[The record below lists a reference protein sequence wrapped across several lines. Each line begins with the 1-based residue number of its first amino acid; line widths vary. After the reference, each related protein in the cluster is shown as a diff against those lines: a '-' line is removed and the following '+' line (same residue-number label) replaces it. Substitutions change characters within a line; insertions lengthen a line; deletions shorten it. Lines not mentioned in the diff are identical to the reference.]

1 MNTMAPHSNYFQD
14 INLDFSDTQFDL
26 LMQKRIHKVLLICS
40 SYDAFMLEEDGR
52 IEELIFNEYVLHNL
66 RYPPSFVR
74 ASSATE
80 AIGVLQSQPID
91 LVISMLNIGEIDT
104 FEMAKRM
111 KSISPHVPI
120 AVLTHF
126 SREVSLKLEKED
138 LSAVD
143 FVFSWLGNSE
153 LLLAIIKLI
162 EDKMNAEHDI
172 LEVGVQTIILVEDS
186 IRYYSSYLP
195 HIYKVVLQQSKM
207 SMREAL
213 NEQQQMMRMRGRPK
227 ILLATTYEE
236 AMELYEKYK
245 NHLLGVISDITYK
258 MAKDSPT
265 KVKAGFE
272 LCKKV
277 RADDPHMPF
286 ILQSS
291 DKGNRENAEELGVG
305 FIYKYSRT
313 LFLELRDF
321 IVSQF
326 AFGDFIFK
334 DPDTGQI
341 VGRANN
347 LEAMQEVILSIPDNS
362 LQYHAS
368 RNHISKWL
376 FARALFPVAE
386 VFKRITPEDFQD
398 LVQVRQ
404 YIHQSISN
412 FRFKAGRGVI
422 AKFDRT
428 TYTKYLTFA
437 RIGDGSLGGK
447 ARGLAFINNILNKHK
462 LFDKYPN
469 VLITIPRT
477 VVLSTEIFDEFMES
491 NSLSQVVLEDL
502 SDEEILRRF
511 LDCPLPV
518 RVIPDLQT
526 FIRVVSNPIAVRSSS
541 KLEDSY
547 YQPFAGIYSTYMI
560 PRVCDDKQ
568 VFLLLC
574 QAIKSVYASVF
585 YRNSKAYI
593 AATSNVIDE
602 EKMGIVLQEVTGNQ
616 HNNLF
621 YPTISGVARSI
632 NFYPIGSEKAEH
644 GIASVAYGLG
654 KFIVDGG
661 MALRFSP
668 KYPKKVLQLSTPQMA
683 LRDTQKIFYGLD
695 LSPETFV
702 PSTDDGINLRKLDIA
717 EAPEASIMHV
727 ASTYDHQNGMVRD
740 TLTGSGPR
748 IVTFSNILKHN
759 TFPLA
764 EILAE
769 LLEVGQRE
777 MNNSIEI
784 EFAVNL
790 ETPKDQPMVFSFLQ
804 IRPIVEAA
812 QLEDFS
818 WDEVEVSKALI
829 YSESALGNGRILN
842 ISDFIYVKP
851 ESFDAAKSKEIASEM
866 EELNARFIHLK
877 RNYVLVGPGRWGS
890 SDSWLGIPVKW
901 PQISEARVIVE
912 AGQKNFRVD
921 PSQGTHFFQNLTSFG
936 VGYLTINPFM
946 GDGVLDQTL
955 LDSLPAEYESE
966 RIRWVRFP
974 NSLNIIIDGKKS
986 RGLIIQNRGIEKPS
1000 E

>member
-1 MNTMAPHSNYFQD
+1 MAPHSNYFHD
-14 INLDFSDTQFDL
+14 VNLDFSDTQFDL

-80 AIGVLQSQPID
+80 AIDVLQSEPID

-104 FEMAKRM
+104 FEMAKMM
-111 KSISPHVPI
+111 KSICPQVPI

-153 LLLAIIKLI
+153 LLLSIIKLI
-162 EDKMNAEHDI
+162 EDRMNAEHDI

-213 NEQQQMMRMRGRPK
+213 NEQQQMLRMRGRPK
-227 ILLATTYEE
+227 ILLATNFEE
-236 AMELYEKYK
+236 AKELYDKYK
-245 NHLLGVISDITYK
+245 DHLLGVISDITYK
-258 MAKDSPT
+258 MAREDT
-265 KVKAGFE
+265 FKVKAGFE
-272 LCKKV
+272 LCRMV
-277 RADDPHMPF
+277 RSDDPHMPF

-291 DKGNRENAEELGVG
+291 DKSNSENARELGVG

-313 LFLELRDF
+313 LYSELRHF

-326 AFGDFIFK
+326 AFGDFIFI
-334 DPDTGQI
+334 DPETGQT

-347 LEAMQEVILSIPDNS
+347 LEAMQAIILTIPDSS

-386 VFKRITPEDFQD
+386 IFKRITPEDFQD

-422 AKFDRT
+422 SKFDRT
-428 TYTKYLTFA
+428 TYNKYLTFA

-462 LFDKYPN
+462 LFDKYPGI
-469 VLITIPRT
+469 LITIPRT
-477 VVLSTEIFDEFMES
+477 VVLSTDIFDEFMES
-491 NSLSQVVLEDL
+491 NGLSQLVLDDL

-511 LDCPLPV
+511 LDCPLPEK
-518 RVIPDLQT
+518 VIPDLQT
-526 FIRVVSNPIAVRSSS
+526 FIGVVSNPIAVRSSS

-560 PRVCDDKQ
+560 PRSCDDKR

-585 YRNSKAYI
+585 YRSSKAYI

-602 EKMGIVLQEVTGNQ
+602 EKMGIVLQEVTGSQ
-616 HNNLF
+616 HENLF
-621 YPTISGVARSI
+621 YPTVSGVARSI

-644 GIASVAYGLG
+644 GIASIAYGLG
-654 KFIVDGG
+654 KYIVDGG
-661 MALRFSP
+661 ISLRFSP
-668 KYPKKVLQLSTPQMA
+668 RFPKKVLQLSTPEMA
-683 LRDTQKIFYGLD
+683 LRDTQKIFFGLD

-702 PSTDDGINLRKLDIA
+702 PSTDDGVNLRKMEIA
-717 EAPEASIMHV
+717 DAPEDSVRHV
-727 ASTYDHQNGMVRD
+727 ASSYDHQSGVIMD
-740 TLTGSGPR
+740 TLSGLGPR
-748 IVTFSNILKHN
+748 VVTFSNILKHK

-769 LLEVGQRE
+769 LLEIGQRE

-784 EFAVNL
+784 EFAINL
-790 ETPKDQPMVFSFLQ
+790 ETPKGQPKVFSFLQ
-804 IRPIVEAA
+804 IRPIVEAD
-812 QLEDFS
+812 QLEEFS
-818 WDEVEVSKALI
+818 WDGVDLSKALV
-829 YSESALGNGRILN
+829 YSESALGNGRIHN
-842 ISDFIYVKP
+842 IVDFIYVKP
-851 ESFDAAKSKEIASEM
+851 ESFDAAKSMEIAAEM
-866 EELNARFIHLK
+866 EELNARFIQLK

-901 PQISEARVIVE
+901 SQISEARVIVE

-921 PSQGTHFFQNLTSFG
+921 PSQGTHFFQNLTAFG
-936 VGYLTINPFM
+936 IGYLTINPFL
-946 GDGVLDQTL
+946 GDGVFNQDL
-955 LDSLPAEYESE
+955 LDSMPTEYESDQ
-966 RIRWVRFP
+966 IRWVRFDNP
-974 NSLNIIIDGKKS
+974 LDIIIDGKKS
-986 RGLIIQNRGIEKPS
+986 RGLLLQNTEMEKPS

>member
-1 MNTMAPHSNYFQD
+1 MAPHSNYYQD
-14 INLDFSDTQFDL
+14 INLDFGDTQFDL

-52 IEELIFNEYVLHNL
+52 IEELLFNEYVLHNL
-66 RYPPSFVR
+66 RYPPTFVR

-80 AIGVLQSQPID
+80 AIGILRSQPID

-111 KSISPHVPI
+111 KSICPQVPI

-153 LLLAIIKLI
+153 LLLSIIKLI
-162 EDKMNAEHDI
+162 EDRMNAEHDI
-172 LEVGVQTIILVEDS
+172 LEVGVQTILLVEDS

-213 NEQQQMMRMRGRPK
+213 NEQQQMLRMRGRPK
-227 ILLATTYEE
+227 ILLATTFEE
-236 AMELYEKYK
+236 AKALYDKYRD
-245 NHLLGVISDITYK
+245 HLLGVISDISYK
-258 MAKDSPT
+258 MKKDSPCR
-265 KVKAGFE
+265 VKAGFE
-272 LCKKV
+272 LCKMV

-291 DKGNRENAEELGVG
+291 DKNNRENATELGVD

-313 LFLELRDF
+313 LFIELRDL

-326 AFGDFIFK
+326 AFGDFIFR
-334 DPDTGQI
+334 DPETGK
-341 VGRANN
+341 VVARANN
-347 LEAMQEVILSIPDNS
+347 LEAMQEVILSIPDSS

-386 VFKRITPEDFQD
+386 VFKRLSPEDFHD
-398 LVQVRQ
+398 LVQVRE

-412 FRFKAGRGVI
+412 FRYKAGRGII
-422 AKFDRT
+422 AKFDKVS
-428 TYTKYLTFA
+428 YSKYLTFA

-447 ARGLAFINNILNKHK
+447 ARGLAFINTILNKHK
-462 LFDKYPN
+462 LFDKYPG

-477 VVLSTEIFDEFMES
+477 VVLSTEIFEEFMES
-491 NSLSQVVLEDL
+491 NSLTQVVLGDL

-511 LDCPLPV
+511 LDCPLPE
-518 RVIPDLQT
+518 RVIPDLQA
-526 FIRVVSNPIAVRSSS
+526 FIRVVFNPIAVRSSS

-560 PRVCDDKQ
+560 PRVADDKR

-585 YRNSKAYI
+585 YRSSKAYI
-593 AATSNVIDE
+593 SATSNVIDE
-602 EKMGIVLQEVTGNQ
+602 EKMGIVLQEVTGSQ
-616 HNNLF
+616 HDDLF

-632 NFYPIGSEKAEH
+632 NFYPIGSEKPEH
-644 GIASVAYGLG
+644 GVASVAYGLG

-668 KYPKKVLQLSTPQMA
+668 RYPKKVLQLSSPQMA
-683 LRDTQKIFYGLD
+683 MRETQKIYYGLE

-702 PSTDDGINLRKLDIA
+702 PSTDDGVNLRKLEIA
-717 EAPEASIMHV
+717 EAPAASIRHV
-727 ASTYDHQNGMVRD
+727 ASTYDFQNGIIRD
-740 TLTGSGPR
+740 TMSDEGPR
-748 IVTFSNILKHN
+748 VVTFSNILKHN

-764 EILAE
+764 EILAD

-784 EFAVNL
+784 EFAVNM
-790 ETPKDQPMVFSFLQ
+790 ETPPGKPIMFSFLQ
-804 IRPIVEAA
+804 IRPIVEAD
-812 QLEDFS
+812 QLEEFS
-818 WDEVEVSKALI
+818 WDEVGLSDALI
-829 YSESALGNGRILN
+829 YSESALGNGRVLN
-842 ISDFIYVKP
+842 ITDFIYVRP
-851 ESFDAAKSKEIASEM
+851 EFFDPAKSKDIAAEM
-866 EELNARFIHLK
+866 EMLNQRFVALK

-890 SDSWLGIPVKW
+890 SDPWLGIPVKW
-901 PQISEARVIVE
+901 SQISEARVIVE
-912 AGQKNFRVD
+912 AGQQNFRID
-921 PSQGTHFFQNLTSFG
+921 PSQGTHFFQNLTAFG
-936 VGYLTINPFM
+936 VGYLTVNPFM
-946 GDGVLDQTL
+946 GDGVLSYDL
-955 LDSLPAEYESE
+955 LNSLPSEYESTQ
-966 RIRWVRFP
+966 IRWVLFGKP
-974 NSLNIIIDGKKS
+974 LTIIIDG
-986 RGLIIQNRGIEKPS
+986 QNNKGVVLQSVDADKPS

>member
-1 MNTMAPHSNYFQD
+1 MAPHSNYYQD
-14 INLDFSDTQFDL
+14 VNLDFGDTQFDL
-26 LMQKRIHKVLLICS
+26 LMQKRIRKVLLICS
-40 SYDAFMLEEDGR
+40 SYDAFMIEEDGR

-66 RYPPSFVR
+66 RFFPSFVR

-111 KSISPHVPI
+111 KSISPDVPI

-162 EDKMNAEHDI
+162 EDRMNAEHDI

-213 NEQQQMMRMRGRPK
+213 NEQQQMLRMRGRPK
-227 ILLATTYEE
+227 ILLATTFEE
-236 AMELYEKYK
+236 AKELYDKYK
-245 NHLLGVISDITYK
+245 DHLLGVISDITYK
-258 MAKDSPT
+258 MAKDDT
-265 KVKAGFE
+265 VKVKAGFE
-272 LCKKV
+272 LCKMV

-291 DKGNRENAEELGVG
+291 DKSNSENATELGVG
-305 FIYKYSRT
+305 FIFKYSRS
-313 LFLELRDF
+313 LFAELHDF
-321 IVSQF
+321 IVSEF
-326 AFGDFIFK
+326 AFGDFVFK
-334 DPDTGQI
+334 DPETGQ
-341 VGRANN
+341 VVARANN
-347 LEAMQEVILSIPDNS
+347 LEAMQEVILSVPDNS
-362 LQYHAS
+362 LLYHAS

-386 VFKRITPEDFQD
+386 VFKRLRPEDFED

-428 TYTKYLTFA
+428 TYNKYLTFA
-437 RIGDGSLGGK
+437 RIGEGSLGGK
-447 ARGLAFINNILNKHK
+447 ARGLAFINTILNKHR

-469 VLITIPRT
+469 VQITIPRT
-477 VVLSTEIFDEFMES
+477 VVLSTEIFEEYMES
-491 NSLSQVVLEDL
+491 NSLAQFVMGDV
-502 SDEEILRRF
+502 SDEDILLKF
-511 LDCPLPV
+511 LDCSLPE
-518 RVIPDLQT
+518 RVIPDLQA
-526 FIRVVSNPIAVRSSS
+526 FIKVVSNPIAVRSSS

-560 PRVCDDKQ
+560 PRVCDDTW

-585 YRNSKAYI
+585 YKSSKSYI

-602 EKMGIVLQEVTGNQ
+602 EKMGIVLQEVTGTK
-616 HNNLF
+616 HRNLF

-632 NFYPIGSEKAEH
+632 NFYPIGSEKSEH
-644 GIASVAYGLG
+644 GVASVAYGLG

-661 MALRFSP
+661 IALRFSP
-668 KYPKKVLQLSTPQMA
+668 RFPKKVLQLSSPQMA
-683 LRDTQKIFYGLD
+683 IRETQKIFYGLD
-695 LSPETFV
+695 LSPETFL
-702 PSTDDGINLRKLDIA
+702 PSTDDGINLHKLDIA
-717 EAPEASIMHV
+717 EAPEASIRHV
-727 ASTYDHQNGMVRD
+727 ASTYDFQNGVITD
-740 TLTGSGPR
+740 TMSNAGPR
-748 IVTFSNILKHN
+748 IVTFSNILKHK

-764 EILAE
+764 EILAD

-784 EFAVNL
+784 EFAVNM
-790 ETPKDQPMVFSFLQ
+790 ETPNDQPMVFSFLQ

-812 QLEDFS
+812 QLEEFS
-818 WDEVEVSKALI
+818 WEDVATNDALI
-829 YSESALGNGRILN
+829 YSESALGNGRVHN
-842 ISDFIYVKP
+842 ITDFIYVKP
-851 ESFDAAKSKEIASEM
+851 DSFDPAKSKEIAVEM
-866 EELNARFIHLK
+866 EMLNQRFSELK

-890 SDSWLGIPVKW
+890 SDPWLGIPVKW
-901 PQISEARVIVE
+901 SQISEARVIVE

-936 VGYLTINPFM
+936 VGYLTVNPFM
-946 GDGVLDQTL
+946 SDGVLAYNQ
-955 LDSLPAEYESE
+955 LDALPSEYESNS
-966 RIRWVRFP
+966 IRWVRFDNP
-974 NSLNIIIDGKKS
+974 LVIIIDGRNNK
-986 RGLIIQNRGIEKPS
+986 GLVMRSVDVEKPS